1 MLEPTSTPGGWVE
14 LTTKSGGF
22 PKANE
27 TVVECVREPLVAW
40 MVTLYTFRVVAL
52 HDNVAFPYA
61 IVLFGVTGPHVRPFG
76 TISVKTTVP
85 ENPFNPITA
94 TVAFAEE
101 PTSTGGGGEAV
112 RAKSLNR
119 KTAEAE

>member
-1 MLEPTSTPGGWVE
+1 L
-14 LTTKSGGF
+14 
-22 PKANE
+22 
-27 TVVECVREPLVAW
+27 
-40 MVTLYTFRVVAL
+40 
-52 HDNVAFPYA
+52 
-61 IVLFGVTGPHVRPFG
+61 GVTGPHVRPFG

-94 TVAFAEE
+94 TVEFAEK